1 MKNINL
7 ELRRNLNLF
16 LILIY
21 IYCNLFK
28 CINLVLIFYKLWDVY
43 IYILSFNFLQCFCYE
58 WYLDFMIDMRFIFF
72 KNVSFCFLNYVCI
85 CCLSIFMKIDN
96 IMNMSLLLY
105 ILYIQYVIFFQIK
118 IFFMCYWLFFDVLK
132 MC

>member
-43 IYILSFNFLQCFCYE
+43 IYILSFNFL
-58 WYLDFMIDMRFIFF
+58 
-72 KNVSFCFLNYVCI
+72 
-85 CCLSIFMKIDN
+85 
-96 IMNMSLLLY
+96 
-105 ILYIQYVIFFQIK
+105 
-118 IFFMCYWLFFDVLK
+118 
-132 MC
+132 